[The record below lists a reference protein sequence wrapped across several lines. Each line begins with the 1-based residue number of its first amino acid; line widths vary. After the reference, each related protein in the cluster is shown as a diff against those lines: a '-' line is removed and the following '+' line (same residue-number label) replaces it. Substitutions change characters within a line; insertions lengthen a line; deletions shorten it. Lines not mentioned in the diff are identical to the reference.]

1 VRFNY
6 SFLDR
11 LLSYSIFEINRAFH
25 IGGDITI
32 IPSFKVMYQFDNG
45 VGEFANAKFKGRYK
59 GI

>member
-1 VRFNY
+1 MVIFDIKNSYFEDTTVRFNY

-32 IPSFKVMYQFDNG
+32 IPSFKVMYQF
-45 VGEFANAKFKGRYK
+45 R
-59 GI
+59 